1 MQTKLLTHI
10 WTQFW
15 TQIQTKIG
23 IQVQTEIKKWM
34 AGVETVRWQADGD
47 CQTVSVLN
55 YKPVSSVC
63 DDTQNL
69 NETESETF
77 YDTKFFR
84 YRMRYFFDTFFFDTE
99 SHNFWKPIFFDTE
112 SETFQKI
119 EKFLNREVLK
129 PQRHTPVPMQI
140 TLFSL
145 L

>member
-55 YKPVSSVC
+55 YKPVSCTMYNVQLYLYLYMASVA
-63 DDTQNL
+63 NVL
-69 NETESETF
+69 EG
-77 YDTKFFR
+77 
-84 YRMRYFFDTFFFDTE
+84 YFLGGG
-99 SHNFWKPIFFDTE
+99 NFSALVWI
-112 SETFQKI
+112 Q
-119 EKFLNREVLK
+119 
-129 PQRHTPVPMQI
+129 
-140 TLFSL
+140 SL